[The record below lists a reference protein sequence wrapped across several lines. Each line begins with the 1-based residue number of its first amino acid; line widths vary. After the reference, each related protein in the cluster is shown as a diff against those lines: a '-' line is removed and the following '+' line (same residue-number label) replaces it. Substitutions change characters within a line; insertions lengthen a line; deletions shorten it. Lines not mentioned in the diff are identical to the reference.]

1 MTVAALSLAW
11 PLTESAAPARADA
24 RVLGDLAF
32 GGAAND
38 GRLPAIHVAAPLL
51 APLEPWR
58 MRWLAGGEVRDGQAG
73 RVRYRC
79 AGDLLFGSVEL
90 AETAFDAA
98 DGASPLQQAARA
110 AYGDLFR
117 VLDAEG
123 YPGLVR
129 VWNYLPRINEV
140 DHYGIERYRQFNIG
154 RQEAFAAAGRV
165 LIGAVPAACALGV
178 PAGPLS
184 IAFLASRTA
193 PLAIENPRQV
203 SAYHYPADYGPRS
216 PTFSRATLL
225 ASGGQELLFISGT
238 ASIVGHRSLHV
249 GDVAAQTAETLDNLQ
264 AVLDETARV
273 VPGARY
279 ALGDLCCIAYLRHGE
294 DLPAVRAVVEARLGR
309 HVPVTYLQA
318 DVCRADL
325 LVEIEASAGHPV
337 QERHP

>member
-11 PLTESAAPARADA
+11 PLAESAASVRTDPRL
-24 RVLGDLAF
+24 LGDLAF
-32 GGAAND
+32 GSPVSSAGD
-38 GRLPAIHVAAPLL
+38 QPAIRVASPLL
-51 APLEPWR
+51 APAEPWR
-58 MRWLAGGEVRDGQAG
+58 MRWLAGAKVRSGQTG

-79 AGDLLFGSVEL
+79 AGDLLFGSVEVD
-90 AETAFDAA
+90 ETAFAA
-98 DGASPLQQAARA
+98 VDGASPLQQAARA
-110 AYGDLFR
+110 AYGDLFA

-123 YPGLVR
+123 FPGLVR

-140 DHYGIERYRQFNIG
+140 NAWGIERYRQFNIG
-154 RQEAFAAAGRV
+154 RQDAFAAAGRV

-178 PAGPLS
+178 PAGPLL
-184 IAFLASRTA
+184 IAFLASRAA

-225 ASGGQELLFISGT
+225 AAGGQQLLFISGT

-273 VPGARY
+273 APSACY
-279 ALGDLCCIAYLRHGE
+279 TLNDLACVAYLRHGE
-294 DLPAVRAVVEARLGR
+294 DLPAVRAVVEARLGSAAT
-309 HVPVTYLQA
+309 VTYVQA

-337 QERHP
+337 QE